1 MTKIQMFVNEH
12 KKLLCI
18 MGLLFIVGLECCVFP
33 VGNLT
38 LGGGITIG
46 IINFA
51 AAIGIGKCVGDIEA
65 AMLPKATWIWI
76 LFLNFVITIMGM
88 VARYFLEY
96 GEVSNTYNFT
106 LKNIVVHVVI
116 MLLLSMTFWM
126 QAKRKAE
133 KEGVLY
139 DDV

>member
-12 KKLLCI
+12 KKLVGI

-38 LGGGITIG
+38 LGGGMTIG
-46 IINFA
+46 IINFV
-51 AAIGIGKCVGDIEA
+51 AAIGIGKCVGEIEA
-65 AMLPKATWIWI
+65 AMFPKATWV
-76 LFLNFVITIMGM
+76 LMLLLNFAITIMGM
-88 VARYFLEY
+88 IARYLLEY

-106 LKNIVVHVVI
+106 LKNIVFHIVI

-126 QAKRKAE
+126 QTKRKSE
-133 KEGVLY
+133 
-139 DDV
+139 

>member
-12 KKLLCI
+12 KKVLCI
-18 MGLLFIVGLECCVFP
+18 IGLLFIIGLECCVFP
-33 VGNLT
+33 VNLT
-38 LGGGITIG
+38 LGGGITIE

-51 AAIGIGKCVGDIEA
+51 AAIGIGKCVGEIEA
-65 AMLPKATWIWI
+65 TMFPKATWIWM

-106 LKNIVVHVVI
+106 AKNIVVHIVI
-116 MLLLSMTFWM
+116 MLLLSMTFWV
-126 QAKRKAE
+126 QTKRMAE
-133 KEGVLY
+133 
-139 DDV
+139 